1 MAAPIG
7 DRTADG
13 GLTPATE
20 VDQWERLKPTYH
32 RVPFHVFDHEARE
45 QALAKAA
52 EACRERDPV
61 KRRDLEEQAI
71 NLWQQ
76 AFGR

>member
-1 MAAPIG
+1 MAKAGTNLPP
-7 DRTADG
+7 R
-13 GLTPATE
+13 
-20 VDQWERLKPTYH
+20 
-32 RVPFHVFDHEARE
+32 PFRVFDRQARE

-61 KRRDLEEQAI
+61 KRRDLKQEAI